1 MSHYAQNGEGMEV
14 DLTKTSLG
22 RSSSVNQKIHYVG
35 GENAPEVVPQM
46 EQQHG
51 MYQEGVYDNVSAPSY
66 GQEQVAEKSG
76 KGSTICGMRKK
87 LFWILL
93 GVLALVVIVVVVVV
107 AVVVTKNNSNSN
119 DGSTSSGSSLG
130 SGSGTSTAT
139 ATATSSGSSPSATAG
154 DIISDGS
161 EFAAIKSGNSMQFFY
176 QTNNGSV
183 FYEVQTGEKITSGP
197 SIVPGLT
204 GAKSGTPLATVSW
217 NDGAAIRLY
226 YLNSDNEIQEYAYDN
241 STGWYSG
248 SLSGEGIRAVD
259 TSRLAAIKYGDNL
272 EIRLYFQVSG
282 GVVQEYTWKDESW
295 SISQSLP
302 VGITGTGL
310 AALYYPDNNIRVY
323 YQTNET
329 SKVIH
334 EISYGWPNLKGWD
347 ESKAPPQLKNE
358 ILHAY

>member
-1 MSHYAQNGEGMEV
+1 MEV

-130 SGSGTSTAT
+130 SG
-139 ATATSSGSSPSATAG
+139 
-154 DIISDGS
+154 
-161 EFAAIKSGNSMQFFY
+161 
-176 QTNNGSV
+176 
-183 FYEVQTGEKITSGP
+183 
-197 SIVPGLT
+197 
-204 GAKSGTPLATVSW
+204 
-217 NDGAAIRLY
+217 
-226 YLNSDNEIQEYAYDN
+226 
-241 STGWYSG
+241 
-248 SLSGEGIRAVD
+248 
-259 TSRLAAIKYGDNL
+259 
-272 EIRLYFQVSG
+272 
-282 GVVQEYTWKDESW
+282 
-295 SISQSLP
+295 
-302 VGITGTGL
+302 
-310 AALYYPDNNIRVY
+310 
-323 YQTNET
+323 
-329 SKVIH
+329 
-334 EISYGWPNLKGWD
+334 
-347 ESKAPPQLKNE
+347 
-358 ILHAY
+358 